1 MFSLNSSFAIDVR
14 LLMKKYLEIKQ
25 IKAYTFTN
33 LVGNVGGYIGLFLG
47 YAILNTPKLGRKLFN
62 VAKKTIRILKSTS
75 TTSSNDALD
84 EKDEREP

>member
-1 MFSLNSSFAIDVR
+1 
-14 LLMKKYLEIKQ
+14 MKKYLEIKQ

-75 TTSSNDALD
+75 TSSSNDALD
-84 EKDEREP
+84 EMVYIKKFEWNRPRGNLCL